1 MQPDKGALLGAWRM
15 KMVCIARQRTV
26 GLLSFS
32 KRWRTA
38 KGGKRVAIKPGI
50 SRDPG
55 LLLQREDRGRAGH
68 KGIYP
73 CSAIPQIPPVP
84 PKVPPGTHVRALQPG
99 ASHGRSRPGQEHQPS
114 KAPGIPS
121 VPRPGLLPPA
131 PATSPRATHGC
142 TSPPASARASPG
154 AAQRALGTRG
164 PSQGEPGGP
173 PGSGSCG
180 SRTPWLLAWP
190 SAAAGTPGTGV
201 GTAGPVALPGTTL
214 PLPRTG
220 IGNAGPVPPSRTG
233 TSASGTVAGTLR
245 KEAATAGTGAGTS
258 QNLAGTRGTA
268 LALPGALLA
277 PLGREPAQACHCR
290 GLLTRHS
297 PMRQVCTVSASF
309 RSCFQ
314 PSSFAASMRAARAA

>member
-1 MQPDKGALLGAWRM
+1 MAGAIASRM
-15 KMVCIARQRTV
+15 
-26 GLLSFS
+26 SFS
-32 KRWRTA
+32 SLKRKQPKTFTV
-38 KGGKRVAIKPGI
+38 RVVTMDAEMEFSCEARPPPASPGHLPARYARLHI
-50 SRDPG
+50 SSSFC
-55 LLLQREDRGRAGH
+55 
-68 KGIYP
+68 P
-73 CSAIPQIPPVP
+73 CQS
-84 PKVPPGTHVRALQPG
+84 
-99 ASHGRSRPGQEHQPS
+99 RSRP
-114 KAPGIPS
+114 A
-121 VPRPGLLPPA
+121 
-131 PATSPRATHGC
+131 SPRHT
-142 TSPPASARASPG
+142 
-154 AAQRALGTRG
+154 
-164 PSQGEPGGP
+164 
-173 PGSGSCG
+173 
-180 SRTPWLLAWP
+180 WP
-190 SAAAGTPGTGV
+190 VT
-201 GTAGPVALPGTTL
+201 
-214 PLPRTG
+214 RTG